1 MFIEL
6 SWMYS
11 LVKIL
16 LFIFKHHSS
25 YYIYLLEKLRRREL
39 FFTKSQ
45 RVCDLWTLSLS
56 RKQDFKTGVNRLIVS
71 QVIIA
76 SITLWWFLIKINI
89 YLNLSK
95 IDKWGKKIKI
105 FSLIAIAYLS
115 HVFTRRIS
123 RTGTKTNIMRT
134 EIQMGNV
141 CKHLTPRTIFNVII
155 RGTFI
160 SSPLTF
166 LILVVYWN
174 LKRWKQIIWTLFIW

>member
-11 LVKIL
+11 LVEIL

-134 EIQMGNV
+134 EIQMGTNTS
-141 CKHLTPRTIFNVII
+141 HHF
-155 RGTFI
+155 
-160 SSPLTF
+160 
-166 LILVVYWN
+166 
-174 LKRWKQIIWTLFIW
+174 

>member
-95 IDKWGKKIKI
+95 IDKWGKKNQDFFINSY
-105 FSLIAIAYLS
+105 SLLITCFYSENFTYRNENKHHAYGDPNGKCL
-115 HVFTRRIS
+115 
-123 RTGTKTNIMRT
+123 
-134 EIQMGNV
+134 
-141 CKHLTPRTIFNVII
+141 
-155 RGTFI
+155 
-160 SSPLTF
+160 
-166 LILVVYWN
+166 
-174 LKRWKQIIWTLFIW
+174 